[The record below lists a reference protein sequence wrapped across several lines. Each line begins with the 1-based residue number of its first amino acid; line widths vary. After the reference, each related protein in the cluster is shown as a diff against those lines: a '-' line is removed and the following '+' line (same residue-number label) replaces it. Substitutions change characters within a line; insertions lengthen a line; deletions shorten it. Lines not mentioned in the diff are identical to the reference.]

1 MNSLCKQYISEVKL
15 LLPAIGKSEKN
26 YLASLTS
33 NLEDFCDDTSPQT
46 IDELYHEFGTPVDTV
61 NSYISTLPTETLIK
75 RIRKSKYLRYFI
87 VTLIIMFACITFVF
101 AITNYRSFQVFKQET
116 VYFTNTDIK

>member
-1 MNSLCKQYISEVKL
+1 M
-15 LLPAIGKSEKN
+15 
-26 YLASLTS
+26 T
-33 NLEDFCDDTSPQT
+33 PQT
-46 IDELYHEFGTPVDTV
+46 INDLYQEFGTPVDTV
-61 NSYISTLPTETLIK
+61 NSYISTLSTETLIK

-87 VTLIIMFACITFVF
+87 VALIIMFACITFIV